1 MVLVG
6 LLFTDPML
14 RIVCLD
20 EGVELQLC
28 YALSLFTHLRK
39 FRVAW
44 AIVARVLLRLFV
56 FNWYS

>member
-28 YALSLFTHLRK
+28 YALSFFTPLRE
-39 FRVAW
+39 FGVAW
-44 AIVARVLLRLFV
+44 AIVARMLLRLFV
-56 FNWYS
+56 FDWC